1 MDHDNKV
8 KIQKPEVKLFLP
20 ENLYPITKSSP
31 QIYDLEDEY
40 AKTRKNKS
48 FFIPLL
54 MAGLCLFVGL
64 LTFGVTK
71 YIDYKNKQITV
82 GIDVFDDLNLMKL
95 LDMVSRTEDSLKAAR
110 SEKSRLEIYRDTAL
124 SDLEA
129 KRDADIYA
137 LESMPI
143 RASDKSARTETIL
156 SEFEANKNA
165 LVSEY
170 SIQIAAVDQQI
181 ADISKQLESL
191 DSTRV
196 QQAQEQQAAIDSQRQ
211 MFELEKKQ
219 IIENYE
225 KIIVD
230 IQQKQSEQ
238 QKAIIASQLSNLD
251 TLSGDFREFLLYLD
265 PVIEDERGQSILDEA
280 ASYEQEEVFSAA
292 VYQDASAG
300 EDINELLS
308 QVEDA
313 YSSLDYITNIVLSVP
328 QQNTIPLY
336 VSAMKRIAYLIGLN
350 LSNAAYHAMAE
361 LQNELAVQQADYEA
375 VIEEG
380 KNYYEGVIAEGRT
393 YIKELESTNTAQTKK
408 ITSLTKETEA
418 LKSELTAGSEKIAV
432 LQEDLRIKEEHLN
445 TLTDAEDQIKVL
457 KAEKKILEGRLSA
470 AQSDRSVLQSAVK
483 FFDEM
488 SNQNGDAGYVLNT
501 DNRSR
506 ILVYISPLFQSSAE
520 NAQAF
525 IFRKADELIG
535 TVSLVSSGGYIYAI
549 PDSDD
554 IAGKIRPNDR
564 VLLNLVTQ

>member
-181 ADISKQLESL
+181 SDISKQLESL

-375 VIEEG
+375 VI
-380 KNYYEGVIAEGRT
+380 AEGRT

-432 LQEDLRIKEEHLN
+432 LQEDLRIKEEQLN
-445 TLTDAEDQIKVL
+445 ALKDAEDQIKVL

>member
-292 VYQDASAG
+292 VYQDA
-300 EDINELLS
+300 
-308 QVEDA
+308 
-313 YSSLDYITNIVLSVP
+313 
-328 QQNTIPLY
+328 
-336 VSAMKRIAYLIGLN
+336 
-350 LSNAAYHAMAE
+350 
-361 LQNELAVQQADYEA
+361 
-375 VIEEG
+375 
-380 KNYYEGVIAEGRT
+380 
-393 YIKELESTNTAQTKK
+393 
-408 ITSLTKETEA
+408 
-418 LKSELTAGSEKIAV
+418 
-432 LQEDLRIKEEHLN
+432 
-445 TLTDAEDQIKVL
+445 
-457 KAEKKILEGRLSA
+457 
-470 AQSDRSVLQSAVK
+470 
-483 FFDEM
+483 
-488 SNQNGDAGYVLNT
+488 
-501 DNRSR
+501 
-506 ILVYISPLFQSSAE
+506 
-520 NAQAF
+520 
-525 IFRKADELIG
+525 
-535 TVSLVSSGGYIYAI
+535 
-549 PDSDD
+549 
-554 IAGKIRPNDR
+554 
-564 VLLNLVTQ
+564 

>member
-375 VIEEG
+375 VI
-380 KNYYEGVIAEGRT
+380 AEGRT

-432 LQEDLRIKEEHLN
+432 LQEDLRIKEEQLN
-445 TLTDAEDQIKVL
+445 ALKDAEDQIKVL

>member
-54 MAGLCLFVGL
+54 MTGLCLFVGL

-71 YIDYKNKQITV
+71 YIDYKNKQIAV

-110 SEKSRLEIYRDTAL
+110 AEKSRLEISRDTAI

-137 LESMPI
+137 LESMPL
-143 RASDKSARTETIL
+143 RAIDKSAREKTIL
-156 SEFEANKNA
+156 AEFETNKSTIA
-165 LVSEY
+165 SEY
-170 SIQIAAVDQQI
+170 GIQIAAVDQQI
-181 ADISKQLESL
+181 SDISMQLESL

-211 MFELEKKQ
+211 KFELEKKQ
-219 IIENYE
+219 IIDNYE
-225 KIIVD
+225 TIIREM
-230 IQQKQSEQ
+230 QQKQSEQ
-238 QKAIIASQLSNLD
+238 QKSIIASQLNNLE
-251 TLSGDFREFLLYLD
+251 TLSGDYREFLQYLD
-265 PVIEDERGQSILDEA
+265 PVIEDEWGQSIIDNA
-280 ASYEQEEVFSAA
+280 ASFEQEEVYSAA
-292 VYQDASAG
+292 DYQDASVSD
-300 EDINELLS
+300 DINEMLS
-308 QVEDA
+308 LVEDA
-313 YSSLDYITNIVLSVP
+313 YSGLDYITNIVLSLP
-328 QQNTIPLY
+328 QQNSIPVY
-336 VSAMKRIAYLIGLN
+336 VSTMKRIAYLIGLN

-361 LQNELAVQQADYEA
+361 LQNELASQQADYEA

-380 KNYYEGVIAEGRT
+380 KNYYEGLIAEGRT

-418 LKSELTAGSEKIAV
+418 LKSELIAGSEKIAV
-432 LQEDLRIKEEHLN
+432 LQEDIRVKDEHLSA
-445 TLTDAEDQIKVL
+445 LKDSEEQIRVL

-535 TVSLVSSGGYIYAI
+535 TVSLVSSGGYIYAV

-554 IAGKIRPNDR
+554 IAKKIRPNDR
-564 VLLNLVTQ
+564 ILLNIVSQ